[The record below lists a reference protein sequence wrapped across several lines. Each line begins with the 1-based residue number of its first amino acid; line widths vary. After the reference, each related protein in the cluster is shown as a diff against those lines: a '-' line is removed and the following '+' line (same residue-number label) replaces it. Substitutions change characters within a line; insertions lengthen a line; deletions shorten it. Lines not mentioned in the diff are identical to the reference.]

1 MANKKNQRRP
11 GKRKYR
17 GDGNKKT
24 VEATASTSEIQS
36 ETFMEDISEPCSTS
50 AKKIRKSLSCDDT
63 DSESF
68 FFFMHFRQLKLIFEQ
83 YSSCKRCASTMT
95 LFMMS
100 PNEWD
105 FPFQ

>member
-1 MANKKNQRRP
+1 MANKKNQKRP
-11 GKRKYR
+11 GKREYQ

-68 FFFMHFRQLKLIFEQ
+68 FFFMHFRQLKLMFEQ

-95 LFMMS
+95 LLHDEPKRMGFS
-100 PNEWD
+100 
-105 FPFQ
+105 FQ